1 VSRINWII
9 LALCAVILSGCGA
22 VAPTDGDGPNQLELV
37 NARLQNI
44 ENTLN
49 ILTDRVNRMQEDYD
63 GKLLKMQDD
72 LVLGLHDLEKSI
84 DNLYKQVATL
94 RPNEKPLDVLENQ
107 VLARDKAQAEIAK
120 LLEHKDYTLTLQ
132 EIRPIANEAVPALVR
147 TLADPKTRPLT
158 QYRANLTKVLSKLP
172 ADLVINEVVPLLE
185 QDDIRNDAA
194 QILGDL
200 GDKRAAKTLANYVGT
215 TDERFK
221 FQLGV
226 ALVQLQN
233 EAGILILINALES
246 DDQAVNTIAIDTL
259 KKVFGVDWGYKPWV
273 GKEERLEAVAK
284 WRAYWEKYQ
293 GQGIFDGKVPE
304 KEDE

>member
-9 LALCAVILSGCGA
+9 VGLCAIILSGCGA
-22 VAPTDGDGPNQLELV
+22 VAPTEDGPNQLELV

-84 DNLYKQVATL
+84 ETLYKQVATL

-107 VLARDKAQAEIAK
+107 VLARDKAQTEAAK

-132 EIRPIANEAVPALVR
+132 EVRPIANEAVPVLVK

-158 QYRANLTKVLSKLP
+158 QYRTNLTKVLSKLP

-226 ALVQLQN
+226 ALVKLQN

-273 GKEERLEAVAK
+273 GKEERQEAVAK

-293 GQGIFDGKVPE
+293 GQGIFDGKGPE
-304 KEDE
+304 KDNE